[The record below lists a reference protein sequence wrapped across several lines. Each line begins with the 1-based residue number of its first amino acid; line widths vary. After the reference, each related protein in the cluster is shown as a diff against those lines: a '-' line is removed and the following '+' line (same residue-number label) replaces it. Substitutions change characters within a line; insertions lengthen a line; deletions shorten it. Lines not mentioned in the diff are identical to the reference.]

1 MIPDL
6 LVNENFP
13 TPSLLRLRQAGYDAA
28 SVSESAPGSTDVEVL
43 DRAVR
48 ENRWLVTFD
57 RDYGELVF
65 ARRLPASPAVI
76 LLRVVSYRPT
86 DSAGWIQS
94 LCAEPL
100 TGLAD
105 GARRLRDNPFS
116 PPPFREKNH
125 AP

>member
-13 TPSLLRLRQAGYDAA
+13 TPSLLRLRQAGYHAA

-48 ENRWLVTFD
+48 ENRWLITFD

-65 ARRLPASPAVI
+65 ARGLSAPPAVI

-86 DSAGWIQS
+86 DPAGWIQS
-94 LCAEPL
+94 LCANWEALMGSFVVFDGRSYRARPL
-100 TGLAD
+100 
-105 GARRLRDNPFS
+105 
-116 PPPFREKNH
+116 
-125 AP
+125 